1 MQRYAME
8 EKNIREEN
16 LRLHRK
22 LQIEVNF
29 IVYFLYNEYI

>member
-22 LQIEVNF
+22 LQIEVNKFHCIFF
-29 IVYFLYNEYI
+29 I